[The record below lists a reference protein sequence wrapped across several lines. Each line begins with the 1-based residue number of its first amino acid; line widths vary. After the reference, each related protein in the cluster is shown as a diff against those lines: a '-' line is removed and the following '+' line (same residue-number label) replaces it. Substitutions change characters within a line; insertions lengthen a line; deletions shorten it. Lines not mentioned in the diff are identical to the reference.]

1 MVRFLVRGWCVSL
14 IVKKVAESGAIG
26 TVNNKRILAVHCF
39 AGSYSVLS
47 VSLSLLCIQDFA
59 THAVSMKCNVRVS

>member
-1 MVRFLVRGWCVSL
+1 
-14 IVKKVAESGAIG
+14 
-26 TVNNKRILAVHCF
+26 
-39 AGSYSVLS
+39 VLS